1 MIAVLKYAL
10 LLALLASVSVEAS
23 RKIQKVVAQPG
34 RASLVSAKGS
44 AKASAKASLEAPIE
58 ALAQGEAKAL
68 ASEASPEPSTVEQSR
83 LFLQKSTLTI
93 TNYLATSSVCTTT
106 LTCATSDAV
115 LTSCRRRRDAVENHI
130 VHDDTISP
138 SEPDAYVYSPF

>member
-44 AKASAKASLEAPIE
+44 AKASL
-58 ALAQGEAKAL
+58 
-68 ASEASPEPSTVEQSR
+68 
-83 LFLQKSTLTI
+83 
-93 TNYLATSSVCTTT
+93 
-106 LTCATSDAV
+106 
-115 LTSCRRRRDAVENHI
+115 
-130 VHDDTISP
+130 DTDRGTGP
-138 SEPDAYVYSPF
+138 GRG